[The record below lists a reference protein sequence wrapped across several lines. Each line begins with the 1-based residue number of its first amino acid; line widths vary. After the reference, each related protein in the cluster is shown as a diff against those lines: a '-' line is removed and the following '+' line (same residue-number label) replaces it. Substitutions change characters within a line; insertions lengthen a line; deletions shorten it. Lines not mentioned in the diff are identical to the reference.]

1 LLLQFA
7 NFIIV
12 QWKEISPFHH
22 PMHAMQAREKKITKM
37 TKNISLDQ
45 CSHVYFM

>member
-22 PMHAMQAREKKITKM
+22 PMHAMQAREKITIM
-37 TKNISLDQ
+37 TKKSLDQ
-45 CSHVYFM
+45 SSHVYFM